1 MTNYYAFKGQN
12 ASCGKP
18 NQTTGLYNTY
28 GDLIAFSSKEK
39 RDYFVENYYG
49 NNPSEFVVSANK
61 KQARGY
67 CLGMSVRNYE
77 EYLHY
82 VDSNV
87 DELYTDLVEFAA

>member
-12 ASCGKP
+12 ASFGKP
-18 NQTTGLYNTY
+18 NERTGLMSTY
-28 GDLIAFSSKEK
+28 GDLIAFSSRAN

-67 CLGMSVRNYE
+67 CLGMSVRSYE
-77 EYLHY
+77 EYLRY

-87 DELYTDLVEFAA
+87 DERYAELVEFAA